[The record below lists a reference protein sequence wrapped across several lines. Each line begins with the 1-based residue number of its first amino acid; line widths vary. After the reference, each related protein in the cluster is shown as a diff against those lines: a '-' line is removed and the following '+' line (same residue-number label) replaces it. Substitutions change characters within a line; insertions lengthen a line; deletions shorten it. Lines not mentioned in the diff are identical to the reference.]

1 MGPDASGCQ
10 KGILLNDIDR
20 GDAVP
25 FSVPGGKNMKT
36 AQAGTLESMD
46 CIVTVTEAEK
56 GRGISISMEG
66 ASIVRFGEAMLK
78 ATKDTLKSLGV
89 RDISVSIQDNGA
101 GDLVLKARVEA
112 AVKRL
117 AGVKAA

>member
-1 MGPDASGCQ
+1 
-10 KGILLNDIDR
+10 
-20 GDAVP
+20 
-25 FSVPGGKNMKT
+25 MKT

-46 CIVTVTEAEK
+46 CIVTVTETEK
-56 GRGISISMEG
+56 GRGISIAMEG

-78 ATKDTLKSLGV
+78 STKDTLKDLGV

-112 AVKRL
+112 AVRRF
-117 AGVKAA
+117 AGVRTP

>member
-1 MGPDASGCQ
+1 
-10 KGILLNDIDR
+10 
-20 GDAVP
+20 
-25 FSVPGGKNMKT
+25 MKT

-78 ATKDTLKSLGV
+78 ASKDTLKSLGV

-112 AVKRL
+112 AVRRL
-117 AGVKAA
+117 AEVKAA

>member
-1 MGPDASGCQ
+1 
-10 KGILLNDIDR
+10 
-20 GDAVP
+20 
-25 FSVPGGKNMKT
+25 MKT

-78 ATKDTLKSLGV
+78 ASKDTLKSLGV

-112 AVKRL
+112 AVRRL